1 VGLRVPF
8 TKQESQTRVP
18 SFRVKSTR
26 RVGSISAP
34 HFPQRSSLRLLRSSF
49 GSAID
54 SPGCHR
60 FHSSIKRI
68 TRLIDV
74 SVGVDMGTRGSLG
87 ANGHGAPTWCVQ
99 LLKPKHSNFARG
111 RTFEIL
117 AFCYGGA
124 G

>member
-1 VGLRVPF
+1 MREIKEQTVVGRANYPKDFSEERVGLFVPF

-49 GSAID
+49 VSAID

-60 FHSSIKRI
+60 FYSSIKRI
-68 TRLIDV
+68 TGD
-74 SVGVDMGTRGSLG
+74 
-87 ANGHGAPTWCVQ
+87 
-99 LLKPKHSNFARG
+99 
-111 RTFEIL
+111 
-117 AFCYGGA
+117 
-124 G
+124 